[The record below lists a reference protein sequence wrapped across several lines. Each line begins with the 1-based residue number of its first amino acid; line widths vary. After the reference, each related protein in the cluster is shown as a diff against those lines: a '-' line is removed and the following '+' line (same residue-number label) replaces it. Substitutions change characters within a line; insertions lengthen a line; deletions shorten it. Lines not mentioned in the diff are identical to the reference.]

1 MGEEQLLQL
10 ANEFIKTPKGK
21 SLLKES
27 LNVKDIINR
36 IEELANQYNID
47 LSTIKSAN
55 IKDVNF
61 SLDSNLTKEQRR
73 EKRKLKKL
81 SSKQRLQERLDQE
94 GITGIDQEQKI
105 KAEIALLKAKLE
117 SETPTLEEFNIIGR
131 IIDINTNTP
140 LKGAKVTLGVNIDA
154 EDIIEQSTIENLGIN
169 PDLIKTNINVN
180 PNDFIYVPV
189 LTQKSAKTDSKG
201 NFTIKIKIPI
211 IPKNQKCL
219 LNIALLYTKSN
230 YIPGTQLILNGD
242 KTIKT
247 NLSVSKLINIQQSA
261 KDASQEINDKIDE
274 AQALVKNIALNPF
287 ELAISA
293 KKVSIAN
300 LVEVLKTKLV
310 PLTISLLISFGISK
324 LTQSNRKTCPS
335 PEALNDVVR
344 TRNRVVRQL
353 NQIFKN
359 ITLNTS
365 LAVAFAAL
373 SVVLKGV
380 RLNLDNLS
388 TPQSIGTFPAKD
400 FGGLIYS
407 LPYSFTAKLQRL
419 DDLLEKLESQNKSLN
434 KATLT
439 SLIFLITGII
449 AVVVLLKEIDKMTQ
463 ECAEENGTSDLKL
476 TALNQELL
484 NLSEEE
490 AEDGNPLIKNINGFN
505 LSVETDNKNPVGTL
519 KRRFAVAKDSRGI
532 TLLKGEPSFSSSD
545 QILIDELVFYIQQN
559 DLKAF

>member
-21 SLLKES
+21 SLLGES
-27 LNVKDIINR
+27 LNIKDIINR

-55 IKDVNF
+55 IEDVNF

-81 SSKQRLQERLDQE
+81 SSKQRLQERLNQE

-105 KAEIALLKAKLE
+105 KAEIALLKAKLK
-117 SETPTLEEFNIIGR
+117 SETPTLEEFNITGR

-154 EDIIEQSTIENLGIN
+154 ENIAEQSTIENLGIN
-169 PDLIKTNINVN
+169 PNLISTNINVN
-180 PNDFIYVPV
+180 PNDFIYIPII
-189 LTQKSAKTDSKG
+189 TQKSATTDSKG
-201 NFTIKIKIPI
+201 NFSIKIKTPI
-211 IPKNQKCL
+211 IPKNQKSL

-261 KDASQEINDKIDE
+261 KDASQEVKDKIDE
-274 AQALVKNIALNPF
+274 AQSLVKNIALTPF

-293 KKVSIAN
+293 KKISIAN
-300 LVEVLKTKLV
+300 LVEVLKSKLV

-324 LTQSNRKTCPS
+324 ITQSNRKTCPS
-335 PEALNDVVR
+335 PEALNDILK

-353 NQIFKN
+353 NQIFTN
-359 ITLNTS
+359 ITLNTA
-365 LAVAFAAL
+365 LAAAFLAL
-373 SVVLKGV
+373 ANVLRGV
-380 RLNLDNLS
+380 RLSLDSLS
-388 TPQSIGTFPAKD
+388 VPQAIGTFPAKD
-400 FGGLIYS
+400 FGGLIFS
-407 LPYSFTAKLQRL
+407 QPYSFTAKLQRL
-419 DDLLEKLESQNKSLN
+419 DDLLEKLEDQNKSLN
-434 KATLT
+434 RATLT
-439 SLIFLITGII
+439 SLIFLIAGIVTVI
-449 AVVVLLKEIDKMTQ
+449 VLLKEIDKMTQ
-463 ECAEENGTSDLKL
+463 ECAEENGINDLEL
-476 TALNQELL
+476 TAINQELL
-484 NLSEEE
+484 DLAEDE
-490 AEDGNPLIKNINGFN
+490 AEDGNPLIKNINGFE

-519 KRRFAVAKDSRGI
+519 KRRFAVAKDTRGI

-559 DLKAF
+559 NLKAN